1 MQLTKRQ
8 DKWACFFLLLL
19 GFGVRLYGLTY
30 HSLWLDETVSVYL
43 ASFPPLEIL
52 RQGMFLQEPN
62 PPLYHLLLHFWMRI
76 FG

>member
-1 MQLTKRQ
+1 VQMTKKQ

-19 GFGVRLYGLTY
+19 GFVVRVYGLTY
-30 HSLWLDETVSVYL
+30 HSLWLDETASVYL

-62 PPLYHLLLHFWMRI
+62 PPLYHLVLSA
-76 FG
+76 